1 MKKQIDLFRVLES
14 GADKAK
20 QVRLSPAARGLIIII
35 AVLVI
40 GFAAAAVLVVRDNAA
55 LAAERDELGA
65 YVENE
70 QNIAMYD
77 ELVQLQ
83 SDTGDRIAY
92 ISLTQVVSGMID
104 ATPRFDSEVYRVIL
118 ANKPFSVTLTGIE
131 YASGVIT
138 LSCVTSDN
146 MPPSDFAQGLD
157 MCGEFENVQY
167 TGFSQMNE
175 GQLQFTIV
183 CQ

>member
-1 MKKQIDLFRVLES
+1 
-14 GADKAK
+14 
-20 QVRLSPAARGLIIII
+20 
-35 AVLVI
+35 
-40 GFAAAAVLVVRDNAA
+40 
-55 LAAERDELGA
+55 
-65 YVENE
+65 
-70 QNIAMYD
+70 
-77 ELVQLQ
+77 
-83 SDTGDRIAY
+83 
-92 ISLTQVVSGMID
+92 MINS
-104 ATPRFDSEVYRVIL
+104 TPRFDSEVYRVIL

-157 MCGEFENVQY
+157 QCGEFENVQY
-167 TGFSQMNE
+167 TGFSQMDE